1 MKPCAANRFKP
12 AIISAFQFFVV
23 FCWLAAAPVY
33 AGIFDGTFGASGK
46 VRVEFP
52 FPPTNDYSSSGYRV
66 FIQPS
71 GRIVGIGFH
80 RATGS
85 KGATWSGVAMVGLTQ
100 TGALDEGFSGGK
112 VLNWDSGSNIGLN
125 DAQMLPDGRLLYLS
139 LYNSIIGVPIL
150 NFYRVN
156 TDGSTDT
163 SFAPNV
169 RINTSRT
176 YPGRF
181 AVQADGKIIVLVFT
195 GETSN
200 RFYLIRLLPDG
211 SRDPGFGSGGVKEI
225 IRLNNLS
232 KPSVSFVRALPNG
245 KTLIG
250 GSLGDSTNIQEHD
263 ELFLLRVDSDGNA
276 DHSFGGLGAAR
287 LRLGGLKMSAA
298 DLAVQPD
305 GRYLILGSIKNPDS
319 DVLMARFTSRGKTD
333 GSFGNAGNV
342 ITDFTINGEDSGAR
356 LALLSNGKIIVV
368 GRASL
373 SAGAPWNFLLARHAS
388 NGLPEV
394 QTQTAFTNEQNS
406 GASDVI
412 IQPDGKILVF
422 GFTRNPNPEI
432 NGNIFAFA
440 RYMGI
445 TND

>member
-1 MKPCAANRFKP
+1 MKPSAANRFKLTLI
-12 AIISAFQFFVV
+12 ALFQFFVV
-23 FCWLAAAPVY
+23 FSLLAQTAY
-33 AGIFDGTFGASGK
+33 SGIFDGTFGASGK
-46 VRVEFP
+46 VRVDFP
-52 FPPTNDYSSSGYRV
+52 FPPTDDYSSSGYRV
-66 FIQPS
+66 FRQPS

-85 KGATWSGVAMVGLTQ
+85 KGATWSGVAMAGLTQ
-100 TGALDEGFSGGK
+100 TGALDDGFSGGK

-125 DAQMLPDGRLLYLS
+125 DVQMLPDGRLLYLS

-156 TDGSTDT
+156 TDGSPD
-163 SFAPNV
+163 SNFAPNV

-211 SRDPGFGSGGVKEI
+211 SRDSGFGTGGVKEI
-225 IRLNNLS
+225 VRLNNLR
-232 KPSVSFVRALPNG
+232 KPFVSFVRALPNG

-250 GSLGDSTNIQEHD
+250 GSLGPTTNTQEHD
-263 ELFLLRVDSDGNA
+263 ELFLLRVDSDGNV
-276 DHSFGGLGAAR
+276 DHSFGGLGVAR
-287 LRLGGLKMSAA
+287 LWLGGFKISPA

-305 GRYLILGSIKNPDS
+305 GKYLILGSIKNPDS
-319 DVLMARFTSRGKTD
+319 DVLMARFTAKGKTD
-333 GSFGNAGNV
+333 SAFGSAGYIV
-342 ITDFTINGEDSGAR
+342 HDFTFNGEDIGAR

-373 SAGAPWNFLLARHAS
+373 AAGAPWNFLLARHAAD
-388 NGLPEV
+388 GLLEV
-394 QTQTAFTNEQNS
+394 QTQTAFTAEQNS
-406 GASDVI
+406 GASDVL

-422 GFTRNPNPEI
+422 GYTRNPNPEI
-432 NGNIFAFA
+432 NGNVFAFA